1 MKPMSVL
8 TLFTWFQNSW
18 IGEGIRESRW
28 LFPAIES
35 VHLLGLAVI
44 GGSVLAVNLSLLG
57 LGLGRRSAAR
67 LWHDCWP
74 WFLGS
79 LAMMLG
85 SGFLLFISEAVKL
98 YYHEAFWV
106 KMSALLLSL
115 VFTATVERRTAL
127 ADPDRVTL
135 IWSRAVGLISL
146 LLWFLVGAAG
156 RWIGFS

>member
-1 MKPMSVL
+1 MTVL
-8 TLFTWFQNSW
+8 SLFTWFEHSW
-18 IGEGIRESRW
+18 IGEGIRGSRW
-28 LFPAIES
+28 LFPVIES

-57 LGLGRRSAAR
+57 LGLGRRSAAQ
-67 LWHDCWP
+67 LWHDTWP
-74 WFLGS
+74 WFTGS
-79 LAMMLG
+79 LAIMLG
-85 SGFLLFISEAVKL
+85 SGFLLFTSEAVKL

-115 VFTATVERRTAL
+115 VFTATVQRRTAL
-127 ADPDRVTL
+127 ADPDQVTL
-135 IWSRAVGLISL
+135 LRTRAVGLVSL

>member
-1 MKPMSVL
+1 VKPMSVL

-67 LWHDCWP
+67 LWRDCWP

-127 ADPDRVTL
+127 ADPDQVTL
-135 IWSRAVGLISL
+135 LRSRAVGLVSL

>member
-1 MKPMSVL
+1 MSVL
-8 TLFTWFQNSW
+8 RLFTWFEHSW
-18 IGEGIRESRW
+18 IGESIRGSRW

-35 VHLLGLAVI
+35 LHLLGLAVI

-57 LGLGRRSAAR
+57 LGLGRRSAAQ
-67 LWHDCWP
+67 LWHDTWP
-74 WFLGS
+74 WFAGS

-85 SGFLLFISEAVKL
+85 SGFLMFTSEAVKL

-106 KMSALLLSL
+106 KMSALLLAL
-115 VFTATVERRTAL
+115 VFTATVQRRTAL

-135 IWSRAVGLISL
+135 LRSRSVGLVSL

>member
-1 MKPMSVL
+1 MSVL
-8 TLFTWFQNSW
+8 SLFTWFEHSW

-44 GGSVLAVNLSLLG
+44 GGSVLTVNLSLLG
-57 LGLGRRSAAR
+57 LGLGRRSAAQV
-67 LWHDCWP
+67 WHDTRP
-74 WFLGS
+74 WFAGS

-85 SGFLLFISEAVKL
+85 SGFLLFMSEAVKL
-98 YYHEAFWV
+98 YYHRAFWV

-115 VFTATVERRTAL
+115 VFTATVQRPTAL

-135 IWSRAVGLISL
+135 LRSRAVGLVSL